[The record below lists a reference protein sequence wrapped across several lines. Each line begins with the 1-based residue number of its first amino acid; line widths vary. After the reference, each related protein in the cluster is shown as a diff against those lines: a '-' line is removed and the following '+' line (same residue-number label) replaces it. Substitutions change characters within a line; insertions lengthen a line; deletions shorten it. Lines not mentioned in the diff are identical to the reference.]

1 MKLHILK
8 NLVLTLTLLSTL
20 VATAACPRRTSNC
33 GKSRRAPIT
42 RICKPM
48 TCGKTSL
55 KISRKSGCGSKT
67 TIITKRSVKGDRS
80 GACDRPIVPGRYR
93 VRFEKHTFTN
103 GSERIEFQRP
113 VRTRY

>member
-1 MKLHILK
+1 MKLQILK
-8 NLVLTLTLLSTL
+8 KIVLTLTLLSAV

-67 TIITKRSVKGDRS
+67 TIIKKTKGGKRAGGVTP
-80 GACDRPIVPGRYR
+80 PIVPGRYR